1 MNTGKAIKALVKMGL
16 SIPGAELLPNLCR
29 YHPFKY
35 PVHKYIFPIFHGGET
50 IEDLKNTTKKLNSGG
65 ISVIAD
71 YVTEHETRGEYYRDK
86 NLNAIL
92 ALIDSIGEG
101 SGVDIPMIS
110 VKLTSII
117 HPQTLVQPQ
126 TLPNWNLAIPLEQI
140 CEAAAAKH
148 IKVLIDAEESKF
160 RKTTHALGLEVQRSF
175 NSNNGEGCL
184 VYSTYQAYFSLSPE
198 ILLNHVARAKKE
210 RFVLGAK
217 IVRGAYLDHERN
229 HGSMTICDSINETHM
244 NYNRM
249 TRAAIEHMEVVS
261 LIAATHNKESVKYI
275 QKLMLDAGIEN
286 DDPSISF
293 AQLYG
298 VGDELTEEIRS
309 SGHRV
314 LKYVPYGP
322 YSETIP
328 YLFRRIKEN
337 VDIVSKI

>member
-1 MNTGKAIKALVKMGL
+1 
-16 SIPGAELLPNLCR
+16 
-29 YHPFKY
+29 
-35 PVHKYIFPIFHGGET
+35 
-50 IEDLKNTTKKLNSGG
+50 
-65 ISVIAD
+65 
-71 YVTEHETRGEYYRDK
+71 
-86 NLNAIL
+86 
-92 ALIDSIGEG
+92 
-101 SGVDIPMIS
+101 
-110 VKLTSII
+110 
-117 HPQTLVQPQ
+117 
-126 TLPNWNLAIPLEQI
+126 
-140 CEAAAAKH
+140 
-148 IKVLIDAEESKF
+148 
-160 RKTTHALGLEVQRSF
+160 
-175 NSNNGEGCL
+175 

-210 RFVLGAK
+210 GFVLGAK

-229 HGSMTICDSINETHM
+229 HGSMTICDNINETHM

-249 TRAAIEHMEVVS
+249 TRAAIEHMEAVS

-275 QKLMLDAGIEN
+275 QKLMLDGGIEN